1 MRLTLTEVEAACF
14 GVAGYVRH
22 MTKCIGRPVHPE
34 VLRLLRRLE
43 LERSVGGSESDGG
56 VEEFE
61 AELIGTEEAAHIL
74 GCTTRNVRLLARD
87 LDGHKCGREW
97 IFQRQTVIDYEEARR
112 HGRQPRPHSSGG
124 ISRLAG

>member
-1 MRLTLTEVEAACF
+1 MTEVEAACF

-22 MTKCIGRPVHPE
+22 MTKCIGRPVNPE

-43 LERSVGGSESDGG
+43 LERSVGGSESDGEP
-56 VEEFE
+56 EEFE
-61 AELIGTEEAAHIL
+61 VELIGTEEAATIL

-87 LDGHKCGREW
+87 LDGRKCGREW
-97 IFQRQTVIDYEEARR
+97 IFQRQEVIAYEEARR
-112 HGRQPRPHSSGG
+112 HGRQHRQRDRGGG